1 MFSEAS
7 ERKEALL
14 DHKSVSLKNNQN
26 LHFFQGVSP
35 WFLSKNADFLIFC
48 FFANGSRKIVL

>member
-1 MFSEAS
+1 MFSEGF
-7 ERKEALL
+7 ERKEAPL
-14 DHKSVSLKNNQN
+14 DHKNVSLKNNQN

-48 FFANGSRKIVL
+48 FYVK